1 MAALHRHHHFY
12 KSPQPF
18 DDLCIHPLEAFG
30 YYVILYG
37 SGAAFAARG
46 VRPGRAEDVRQEE
59 VGGDGE
65 EQRGERGEDGGGRRI
80 SPVRA
85 LRGGGGGRGRADEGG
100 AERAP
105 DVELCHC
112 PRDEVDV
119 GAAGARVGEGEVPGV
134 LGGAL
139 VADRGP
145 GAGAHIEELRVLW
158 KV

>member
-1 MAALHRHHHFY
+1 MRARRRGWAAGRGGRVR
-12 KSPQPF
+12 KEGRAGEREGVVQR
-18 DDLCIHPLEAFG
+18 
-30 YYVILYG
+30 
-37 SGAAFAARG
+37 AARG